1 MAVQSGVEPP
11 AAMISRASGEGGG
24 WPPPSSKG
32 PAYPAAAK
40 DPSSLTCLDIV
51 EETWRRLALRG
62 YAWDRP
68 RP

>member
-1 MAVQSGVEPP
+1 MAVQSGAEPP
-11 AAMISRASGEGGG
+11 AAMISWASGEGGG
-24 WPPPSSKG
+24 WPPSSSKD
-32 PAYPAAAK
+32 PAVK